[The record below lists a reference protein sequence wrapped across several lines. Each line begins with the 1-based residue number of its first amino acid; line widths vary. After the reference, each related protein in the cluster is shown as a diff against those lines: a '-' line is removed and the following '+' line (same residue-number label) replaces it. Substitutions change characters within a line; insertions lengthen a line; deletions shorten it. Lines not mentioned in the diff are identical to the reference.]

1 LPKNLEVAQM
11 WKDIVFDHLK
21 IPLQKGSEICSQHF
35 SIGVS
40 EKIKR
45 LPTFAVPSVFSN
57 CTIDSS
63 SKVIK
68 KSNRRTIINYQRRE
82 KRLKHKVLLLCKEN
96 MNLLSEIKL
105 MKSRLEA
112 YKGKEEQSQLYIV

>member
-21 IPLQKGSEICSQHF
+21 IPLQKSSEICSQHF

-45 LPTFAVPSVFSN
+45 LPTFE
-57 CTIDSS
+57 T
-63 SKVIK
+63 
-68 KSNRRTIINYQRRE
+68 
-82 KRLKHKVLLLCKEN
+82 
-96 MNLLSEIKL
+96 
-105 MKSRLEA
+105 
-112 YKGKEEQSQLYIV
+112 QSPFAL